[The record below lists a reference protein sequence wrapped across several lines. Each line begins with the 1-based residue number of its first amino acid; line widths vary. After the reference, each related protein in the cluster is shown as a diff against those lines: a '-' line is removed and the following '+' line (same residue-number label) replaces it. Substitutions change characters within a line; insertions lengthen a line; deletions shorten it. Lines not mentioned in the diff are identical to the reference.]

1 MGGATNRLCA
11 VAVRQ
16 LNTFDP
22 KNLLSACIT
31 PADKP
36 KVSFRVPI
44 ATPFP
49 YEEGSRIMNKPRLAV
64 VGCGYWGQNLIRNFA
79 DLKEAELKAV
89 CDFDLAA
96 LARIK
101 RRYPAVELKP
111 GYQEV
116 ISDPRIDAV
125 VIATPVSTHYA
136 FARKALQDGKHVLVE
151 KPLAT
156 SGAQVRELI
165 DLAEKQR
172 KVLMVDHTFLYTG
185 AVRRMKALIDS
196 GDVGDLLYFDSVRIS
211 LGLVQ
216 SDINVLWDLGPHDL
230 SIMNHL
236 CDREP
241 ISISATGM
249 KHLNCPFENIAYVSV
264 QFENNLIA
272 HFHLN
277 WLAPVKVRRTLVGGS
292 KKMILYD
299 DMETSEKVK
308 VYDKGISMTHDPA
321 DRERL
326 LTGYRNGDM
335 LAPQL
340 ETSEALRLMAQD
352 FANAITAQRNPISD
366 AYSGYRVVRLLE
378 LAQRSMAQNGRPVE
392 VPADGVTPIH
402 EPLMMM
408 DNGNAMMQKAVSV

>member
-1 MGGATNRLCA
+1 M
-11 VAVRQ
+11 
-16 LNTFDP
+16 
-22 KNLLSACIT
+22 S
-31 PADKP
+31 
-36 KVSFRVPI
+36 
-44 ATPFP
+44 
-49 YEEGSRIMNKPRLAV
+49 KPRLAI
-64 VGCGYWGQNLIRNFA
+64 VGCGYWGQNLIRNFSE
-79 DLKEAELKAV
+79 LKEVEVKAV
-89 CDFDLAA
+89 CDFDLTA

-116 ISDPRIDAV
+116 FSDPRIDAV
-125 VIATPVSTHYA
+125 VIATPVSTHYS
-136 FARKALQDGKHVLVE
+136 FARKALQAGKHVLVE

-156 SGAQVRELI
+156 SGAQVCELI

-185 AVRRMKALIDS
+185 AVRRMKTLIES
-196 GDVGDLLYFDSVRIS
+196 GEVGELLYFDSVRIS

-249 KHLNCPFENIAYVSV
+249 KHLSCPFENIAYVSV
-264 QFENNLIA
+264 QFEDNLIA

-292 KKMILYD
+292 KRMIVYD

-308 VYDKGISMTHDPA
+308 VYDKGISMSHDPA

-352 FANAITAQRNPISD
+352 FASSITENRRPVSD

-378 LAQRSMAQNGRPVE
+378 LAQRSMAQNGRPIE
-392 VPADGVTPIH
+392 VPADGVAAIR
-402 EPLMMM
+402 EPVMVME
-408 DNGNAMMQKAVSV
+408 NGDVIQRKAVSV